1 MIPRL
6 RTQNLKTL
14 ILGGGVIGVST
25 AYFLARAGHDVTVIE
40 RKSAAGMDTS
50 YANGG
55 QLSAGQSIP
64 WANPHAPFLLAK
76 WLGRANAPL
85 VFHPLKADA
94 ALWRWGM
101 SFLRNC
107 LPGRA
112 RANAEKIVRLALYSR
127 DMMAEIVGETGI
139 QFEHNRGGI
148 LQIFRDKGSL
158 ARAKRDAEW
167 LSALGCKLEPKTTEE
182 CIAIDG
188 ALDNALHAGR
198 IAGGVYSPDDSC
210 GDAHLYAQSLAAV
223 CQRMGVRFLYDTE
236 IIRLSITADRITG
249 VMTNRGMITANAYIM
264 ALGSYSTKLLAP
276 LGMKIPVYPA
286 KGYSVTLP
294 VGNEHR
300 APGISITDDA
310 MKLVYSRL
318 GQRLRIAGTAEF
330 DGYNPSLTPGR
341 AEGILATTRALFPQ
355 AGDFERAEFWTGLR
369 PLTPDGAPIIGKTP
383 FRNLTLNTGHG
394 TLGWTLAAA
403 SGRVC
408 ADLVGGQTPEID
420 VSGLTVARFA

>member
-1 MIPRL
+1 M
-6 RTQNLKTL
+6 KTL
-14 ILGGGVIGVST
+14 ILGGGLIGVST

-64 WANPHAPFLLAK
+64 WANPHTPFLLAK

-85 VFHPLKADA
+85 VFHPLKAEA

-107 LPGRA
+107 LPGRT
-112 RANAEKIVRLALYSR
+112 RANAEKILKLALYSR
-127 DMMAEIVGETGI
+127 DMMDEIVGETGI
-139 QFEHNRGGI
+139 QFDHNRAGI
-148 LQIFRDKGSL
+148 LQIFRDRGSFE
-158 ARAKRDAEW
+158 RAKRDGEW
-167 LSALGCKLEPKTTEE
+167 LSALGCRLEPKSAEE
-182 CIAIDG
+182 CVAIDG
-188 ALDNALHAGR
+188 ALDGDQSR
-198 IAGGVYSPDDSC
+198 FVGGLYSPDDSC
-210 GDAHLYAQSLAAV
+210 GDAHLFAKGLAEICA
-223 CQRMGVRFLYDTE
+223 RMGVRFLYDTE
-236 IIRLSITADRITG
+236 IVRVSTMADKVSGI
-249 VMTNRGMITANAYIM
+249 MTSRGMLTANHYVM

-276 LGMKIPVYPA
+276 LGVKIPVYPA

-294 VGNEHR
+294 VGNQHR
-300 APGISITDDA
+300 APRISITDDA
-310 MKLVYSRL
+310 VKLVYSRL

-330 DGYNPSLTPGR
+330 AGYDTTLTPGR
-341 AEGILATTRALFPQ
+341 AEGILATARELFPE

-369 PLTPDGAPIIGKTP
+369 PLTPDGAPIIGKTAL
-383 FRNLTLNTGHG
+383 RNLTLNTGHG

-408 ADLVGGQTPEID
+408 ADLVSGQTPAVD
-420 VSGLTVARFA
+420 VSGFGLGRFA